1 MNSVAQTGSL
11 GSEALESGVP
21 DLVSPAESRPAAS
34 LANVLEIEE
43 PPRQRLAMVFASPHS
58 GRAYP
63 QDFVAGSALDPL
75 ALRKS
80 EDAFVD
86 QLFASA
92 AALGAP
98 LLKALF
104 PRALLD
110 PNREAWEL
118 DPAMFDGPLP
128 DYVNTGSP
136 RVAAGLGTIAKV
148 VASGAEIYRTKLSF
162 AEARR
167 RVERLYTPYHDALAG
182 LVARTREKFGHCIL
196 VDCHSMP
203 SMGGPADTEGGTTRV
218 DFVLGDCFGNS
229 CSPMVTAAVERALEN
244 LGYRTV
250 RNLPYSG
257 GHTTRHYGKPVEGV
271 HALQIEINRR
281 LYMDEST
288 HKKRAG
294 FARLQTHLGEVVAAL
309 AVLPASQLRPPA
321 QESPI
326 RQAGPRR

>member
-1 MNSVAQTGSL
+1 MNTVAQTGHL
-11 GSEALESGVP
+11 GSDAEASPVLPDQTRSAEPTRLESMP
-21 DLVSPAESRPAAS
+21 H
-34 LANVLEIEE
+34 VLEVDE
-43 PPRQRLAMVFASPHS
+43 PRRHRLAMVFASPHS
-58 GRAYP
+58 GRDYP
-63 QDFVAGSALDPL
+63 DEFVAASILDPL
-75 ALRKS
+75 SLRKS

-86 QLFASA
+86 ELFAA
-92 AALGAP
+92 AAAMGAP

-128 DYVNTGSP
+128 DYVNTDSP
-136 RVAAGLGTIAKV
+136 RVAAGLGTIARV
-148 VASGAEIYRTKLSF
+148 VASGAEIYRGKLSF

-167 RVERLYTPYHDALAG
+167 RIERLYQPYHAALAT
-182 LVARTREKFGHCIL
+182 LVERTKRRFGHCIL

-203 SMGGPADTEGGTTRV
+203 SMGGPADTDQGTPRV

-229 CSPMVTAAVERALEN
+229 CSPAITAAVERTLEN

-257 GHTTRHYGKPVEGV
+257 GHTTRHYGKPVDGV

-281 LYMDEST
+281 IYMDETT
-288 HKKRAG
+288 HKKRPG
-294 FARLQTHLGEVVAAL
+294 FTRLQDHLGEVIAAL
-309 AVLPASQLRPPA
+309 SSIPAGELRSG
-321 QESPI
+321 SP
-326 RQAGPRR
+326 R

>member
-1 MNSVAQTGSL
+1 MNTVAQTGTL
-11 GSEALESGVP
+11 GSETLESASIEVISQAESISP
-21 DLVSPAESRPAAS
+21 VSPTSVS
-34 LANVLEIEE
+34 VANVLEIEQ
-43 PPRQRLAMVFASPHS
+43 PRHQRLAMVFASPHS
-58 GRAYP
+58 GRVYP
-63 QDFVAGSALDPL
+63 QDFVAASVLDPM

-110 PNREAWEL
+110 PNREAWEM

-128 DYVNTGSP
+128 DYVNSTSP

-148 VASGAEIYRTKLSF
+148 VASGVEIYRQKLPF

-167 RVERLYTPYHDALAG
+167 RVERLYEPYHAALAN
-182 LVARTREKFGHCIL
+182 LVIRTRDKFGYCIL

-203 SMGGPADTEGGTTRV
+203 SMGGPADTDGGTPRV

-229 CSPMVTAAVERALEN
+229 CAPAVTAAVERTLEN

-257 GHTTRHYGKPVEGV
+257 GHTTRHYGKPTDGI
-271 HALQIEINRR
+271 HAVQIEINRR
-281 LYMDEST
+281 IYMDEST
-288 HKKRAG
+288 HKKRSG

-309 AVLPASQLRPPA
+309 ALLSPDSLRPG
-321 QESPI
+321 SM
-326 RQAGPRR
+326 R

>member
-1 MNSVAQTGSL
+1 VA
-11 GSEALESGVP
+11 A
-21 DLVSPAESRPAAS
+21 
-34 LANVLEIEE
+34 
-43 PPRQRLAMVFASPHS
+43 
-58 GRAYP
+58 
-63 QDFVAGSALDPL
+63 SALDPL
-75 ALRKS
+75 SLRKS

-86 QLFASA
+86 DLFASA
-92 AALGAP
+92 PALGAP

-118 DPAMFDGPLP
+118 DPAMFDEPLP
-128 DYVNTGSP
+128 HYVNTESP

-148 VASGAEIYRTKLSF
+148 VASGAEIYRGKLSF

-167 RVERLYTPYHDALAG
+167 RVEKLYEPYHAALAA
-182 LVARTREKFGHCIL
+182 LVARTKAKFGRCIL
-196 VDCHSMP
+196 IDCHSMP
-203 SMGGPADTEGGTTRV
+203 SMGGPADTEGSAPRV

-229 CSPMVTAAVERALEN
+229 CAPVVTATVERALEN

-257 GHTTRHYGKPVEGV
+257 GHTTRFYGKPNDGI

-281 LYMDEST
+281 LYMDETT

-294 FARLQTHLGEVVAAL
+294 FARLQDHLGDVVGALAAL
-309 AVLPASQLRPPA
+309 PAADLR
-321 QESPI
+321 
-326 RQAGPRR
+326 AGSHR